1 MKTLK
6 TFIISFLLLSGA
18 AMGFTS
24 CEEEIIAPQGEKL
37 GTSSEA
43 GGMEDDGQFD

>member
-1 MKTLK
+1 MKKIKSIAFT
-6 TFIISFLLLSGA
+6 LLLLTGA
-18 AMGFTS
+18 SLAFSS
-24 CEEEIIAPQGEKL
+24 CEEEVIAPQGEKL